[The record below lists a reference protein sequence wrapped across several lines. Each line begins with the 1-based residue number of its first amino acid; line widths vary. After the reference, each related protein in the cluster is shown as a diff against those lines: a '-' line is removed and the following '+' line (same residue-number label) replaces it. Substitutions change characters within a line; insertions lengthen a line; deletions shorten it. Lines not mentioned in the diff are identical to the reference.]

1 MSDSRYAQITAG
13 LRGEGRLIVGHH
25 HTATHRGSG
34 SVDVLATPE
43 MVCLMEQAAVAAV
56 DHLLPDGD
64 RTVGTHLDVSH
75 LAPTPVGMEVVAG
88 AELIAVEGRKLTF
101 RVEVRDERDLVGEGI
116 HRRVIINRD
125 RFQAGAEKKS
135 FS

>member
-1 MSDSRYAQITAG
+1 MSDSPVVAG
-13 LRGEGRLIVGHH
+13 LRGEARLVVEPQ
-25 HTATHRGSG
+25 HTATHKGSG

-116 HRRVIINRD
+116 HRRVIINWD